1 MKQAQHSGKFGFAAT
16 LSATAAAL
24 LLAAAGAQAQGADAF
39 PARPIRIVV
48 PFPAGGATDIA
59 ARVLGER
66 MAADWKQPVTIDN
79 RPGAGGNIGSDVVA
93 KSAPDGYTLVMGV
106 TGSHAI
112 NISLYARMP
121 YDPVKDFEAI
131 SQVAV
136 VPNVV
141 VVHPSVPAATL
152 QELVALAKKEP
163 GKLNYASL
171 GNGTAAHLTMEMF
184 KSVAGI
190 NITHIPYKGSSPAVA
205 DLLGGQVQTM
215 IDGLPSAL
223 PHVKAGKLRALAV
236 TSAKRSRAA
245 PELPTIAESGYP
257 GFSADAWSGLFA
269 PKGTPKPIV
278 NKLSAETQRI
288 LKLPEVQKR
297 LAELGAET
305 AGSSP
310 AEFALH
316 VQREIDKW
324 ARVVKSSGA
333 RVD

>member
-1 MKQAQHSGKFGFAAT
+1 MKLTALLRAIAAT
-16 LSATAAAL
+16 ATTAAAVP
-24 LLAAAGAQAQGADAF
+24 AFAQGAADF
-39 PARPIRIVV
+39 PTHPVRIVV

-59 ARVLGER
+59 ARLLAER
-66 MAADWKQPVTIDN
+66 MAADWKQPVTVDN
-79 RPGAGGNIGSDVVA
+79 RPGAGGNIGSDIVA
-93 KSAPDGYTLVMGV
+93 KSAPDGYNLIMGV

-131 SQVAV
+131 SQVAI

-152 QELVALAKKEP
+152 PTFVALAKKEP

-184 KSVAGI
+184 KIAAGI
-190 NITHIPYKGSSPAVA
+190 DLTHIPYKGSAPAVA
-205 DLLGGQVQTM
+205 DLLAGQVQAM

-223 PHVKAGKLRALAV
+223 PHVQAGKLRALAV
-236 TSAKRSRAA
+236 TSAKRSPAA

-269 PKGTPKPIV
+269 PRGTPKAIV
-278 NKLSAETQRI
+278 DKISLETQRI
-288 LKLPEVQKR
+288 LKTPEVQKR
-297 LAELGAET
+297 LGELGAEPV
-305 AGSSP
+305 GSTP
-310 AEFALH
+310 AEFAQF

-324 ARVVKSSGA
+324 ARVVKASGA
-333 RVD
+333 RLD

>member
-1 MKQAQHSGKFGFAAT
+1 MMKLTALLRAITAAAT
-16 LSATAAAL
+16 LTAIMPAFAQSA
-24 LLAAAGAQAQGADAF
+24 ADF
-39 PARPIRIVV
+39 PAHPIRIVV

-59 ARVLGER
+59 ARMLAER
-66 MAADWKQPVTIDN
+66 MAADWKQPVTVDN
-79 RPGAGGNIGSDVVA
+79 RPGAGGNIGSDIVA
-93 KSAPDGYTLVMGV
+93 KSAPDGYNLIMGV

-141 VVHPSVPAATL
+141 VVHPSVPAASL
-152 QELVALAKKEP
+152 QAFVALAKKEP

-184 KSVAGI
+184 KIAAGI
-190 NITHIPYKGSSPAVA
+190 ELTHIPYKGSAPAVA
-205 DLLGGQVQTM
+205 DLLAGQVQAM

-223 PHVKAGKLRALAV
+223 PHVQAGKLRALAV
-236 TSAKRSRAA
+236 TSAKRSPAA

-269 PKGTPKPIV
+269 PRGTPKAIV
-278 NKLSAETQRI
+278 DKISTETQRI
-288 LKLPEVQKR
+288 LKTPEVQKR
-297 LAELGAET
+297 LGELGAEPV
-305 AGSSP
+305 GSTP
-310 AEFALH
+310 AEFAQF

-324 ARVVKSSGA
+324 ARVVKASGA
-333 RVD
+333 RLD

>member
-1 MKQAQHSGKFGFAAT
+1 MINLAT
-16 LSATAAAL
+16 LLRAIAAVAITAAA
-24 LLAAAGAQAQGADAF
+24 APAFPQGAADF
-39 PARPIRIVV
+39 PAHPIRIVV

-59 ARVLGER
+59 ARLLAER
-66 MAADWKQPVTIDN
+66 MAMDWKQPVTVDN
-79 RPGAGGNIGSDVVA
+79 RPGAGGNIGSDIVA
-93 KSAPDGYTLVMGV
+93 KSAPDGYNLIMGV

-141 VVHPSVPAATL
+141 VVHPSVPATTL
-152 QELVALAKKEP
+152 QAFVALAKKEP

-184 KSVAGI
+184 KIAAGI
-190 NITHIPYKGSSPAVA
+190 DLTHIPYKGSAPAVA
-205 DLLGGQVQTM
+205 DLLAGQVQAM

-223 PHVKAGKLRALAV
+223 PHVQAGKLRALAV
-236 TSAKRSRAA
+236 TSAKRSPAA
-245 PELPTIAESGYP
+245 PDLPTIAESGYP

-269 PKGTPKPIV
+269 PRGTPKAIV
-278 NKLSAETQRI
+278 EKISLETQRI
-288 LKLPEVQKR
+288 LKTPEVQKR
-297 LAELGAET
+297 LGELGAEPV
-305 AGSSP
+305 GSTP
-310 AEFALH
+310 AEFAQF

-324 ARVVKSSGA
+324 ARVVKASGA
-333 RVD
+333 RLD

>member
-1 MKQAQHSGKFGFAAT
+1 MKPGKWSLVCGFAA
-16 LSATAAAL
+16 LFAAAAPVHAQS
-24 LLAAAGAQAQGADAF
+24 AAEF
-39 PARPIRIVV
+39 PARAIRIVV

-59 ARVLGER
+59 ARILAER
-66 MAADWKQPVTIDN
+66 MAIDWKQPVTVDN

-93 KSAPDGYTLVMGV
+93 KSAPDGYNLIMGV

-112 NISLYARMP
+112 NISLYSRMP
-121 YDPVKDFEAI
+121 YDPVRDFEPI

-141 VVHPSVPAATL
+141 VVHPSVAAHTL
-152 QELVALAKKEP
+152 PELVALAKKEP

-190 NITHIPYKGSSPAVA
+190 DIVHVPYKGSAPAVA
-205 DLLGGQVQTM
+205 DLIAGQVQTM

-245 PELPTIAESGYP
+245 PELPTIAESYA
-257 GFSADAWSGLFA
+257 GFAADAWSGLFA
-269 PKGTPKPIV
+269 PKGTPKAIV
-278 NKLSAETQRI
+278 DKIAAETQQI
-288 LKLPEVQKR
+288 LKLPETQKR
-297 LAELGAET
+297 LGELGAEPV
-305 AGSSP
+305 GSAP
-310 AEFALH
+310 AEFTQF

-324 ARVVKSSGA
+324 ARVVKTSGA
-333 RVD
+333 RLD

>member
-1 MKQAQHSGKFGFAAT
+1 MKAGLRFALCGITAFVTAHAAHAQT
-16 LSATAAAL
+16 
-24 LLAAAGAQAQGADAF
+24 DY
-39 PARPIRIVV
+39 PARAIRIVV

-59 ARVLGER
+59 ARILAER
-66 MAADWKQPVTIDN
+66 MAADWKQPVTVDN

-93 KSAPDGYTLVMGV
+93 KSAPDGYNLIMGV

-112 NISLYARMP
+112 NTSLYARMP

-141 VVHPSVPAATL
+141 VVHPSVAASTL
-152 QELVALAKKEP
+152 PELVALAKKEP

-184 KSVAGI
+184 KATADVDI
-190 NITHIPYKGSSPAVA
+190 VHVPYKGSAPAVA
-205 DLLGGQVQTM
+205 DLIAGQVQTM
-215 IDGLPSAL
+215 VDGLPSAL
-223 PHVKAGKLRALAV
+223 PHVKAGKLKALAV

-245 PELPTIAESGYP
+245 PDLPTIAESYP

-269 PKGTPKPIV
+269 PKGTPRAVVDKIA
-278 NKLSAETQRI
+278 AETQMI
-288 LKLPEVQKR
+288 LKLPETQKR
-297 LAELGAET
+297 LGELGAEPV
-305 AGSSP
+305 GSSP
-310 AEFALH
+310 AEFTQF

-324 ARVVKSSGA
+324 ARVVKASGA
-333 RVD
+333 RLD

>member
-1 MKQAQHSGKFGFAAT
+1 MKPGLFSIACGI
-16 LSATAAAL
+16 AAL
-24 LLAAAGAQAQGADAF
+24 LIAGGARAQTDYPNRA
-39 PARPIRIVV
+39 IRIVV

-59 ARVLGER
+59 ARLLAER
-66 MAADWKQPVTIDN
+66 MAIDWKQPVTVDN

-93 KSAPDGYTLVMGV
+93 KSAPDGYNLIMGV

-112 NISLYARMP
+112 NTSLYARMP
-121 YDPVKDFEAI
+121 YDPVKDFEPI

-141 VVHPSVPAATL
+141 VVHPSVPANTL
-152 QELVALAKKEP
+152 PELVALAKKEP

-190 NITHIPYKGSSPAVA
+190 DIVHVPYKGSAPAVA
-205 DLLGGQVQTM
+205 DLIAGQVQTM
-215 IDGLPSAL
+215 VDGLPSAL
-223 PHVKAGKLRALAV
+223 PHVKAGKLKALAV

-245 PELPTIAESGYP
+245 PDLPTIAESYA

-269 PKGTPKPIV
+269 PKGTPKAVVDKIA
-278 NKLSAETQRI
+278 AETQMI
-288 LKLPEVQKR
+288 LKLPETQKR
-297 LAELGAET
+297 LGELGAEPV
-305 AGSSP
+305 GSSP
-310 AEFALH
+310 TEFAQF

-324 ARVVKSSGA
+324 ARVVKASGA
-333 RVD
+333 RLD